1 MNEPKCKNG
10 GDWRDCPL
18 SNCQSKMACCASPTS
33 RNGKLSTPR
42 TDAARH
48 NMGSVTEPHYVV
60 DEEVARQLERE
71 LAQAHAAVRE
81 ANSPHAREK
90 RLALIEEIE
99 RLKQSHGP
107 SNEGWKIV
115 PSDEPLGAFLTGQPG
130 KVIYAIDERG
140 VPLNTPFRV
149 WRMQLPELP
158 SFDAT
163 PNVQSGDVRDE

>member
-1 MNEPKCKNG
+1 M
-10 GDWRDCPL
+10 
-18 SNCQSKMACCASPTS
+18 SNPHSYAAGSS
-33 RNGKLSTPR
+33 DTPR

-60 DEEVARQLERE
+60 DEEVASDMERE
-71 LAQAHAAVRE
+71 LAEAQAAVRE

-163 PNVQSGDVRDE
+163 VGQA